1 MYECDNII
9 TRKVVIIMYCKKCG
23 YKLNESDSRC
33 PFCNHPVNEEIET
46 VVFSI
51 KKANKVEA
59 QKEVIKEEPVVEDVR
74 KQEYVN
80 VSAPKILCG

>member
-1 MYECDNII
+1 
-9 TRKVVIIMYCKKCG
+9 MYCKKCG

-51 KKANKVEA
+51 KKLIRSKHKKKLLKKKNQLLKM
-59 QKEVIKEEPVVEDVR
+59 
-74 KQEYVN
+74 
-80 VSAPKILCG
+80 